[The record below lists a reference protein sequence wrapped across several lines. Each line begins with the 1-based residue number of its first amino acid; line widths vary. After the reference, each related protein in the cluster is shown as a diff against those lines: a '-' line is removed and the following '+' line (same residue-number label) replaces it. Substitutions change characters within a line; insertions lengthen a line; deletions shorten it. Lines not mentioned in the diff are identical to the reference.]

1 MTAIQPTPEEVATRV
16 IALHGG
22 RKAFLAH
29 SDAQIERLNAKWDQD
44 AALMGRILRAHLFVE
59 HFVTEYLQA
68 KNPSLG
74 DLGGAR
80 LTFAQKVE
88 LLGGADPAVAYL
100 VPGLRRLNKIR
111 NRLAHTLSASIANED
126 RDGFLS
132 IDLFR
137 ALRDA
142 LASPKVASVEPVE
155 VLESFAQHAGMALN
169 AAADPCAGF
178 WIQAVGSPSTDG
190 C

>member
-1 MTAIQPTPEEVATRV
+1 MTTYQPSPEDVATRV
-16 IALHGG
+16 IELHGG

-29 SDAQIERLNAKWDQD
+29 SNAQIDRLNAKWNQD

-74 DLGGAR
+74 DLSGAR

-88 LLGGADPAVAYL
+88 LLGGADPSVAYL
-100 VPGLRRLNKIR
+100 MPGLCRLNKIR
-111 NRLAHTLSASIANED
+111 NRLAHTLSASVTKED
-126 RDGFLS
+126 RDGFLL
-132 IDLFR
+132 IELFR

-142 LASPKVASVEPVE
+142 LASPEVASVAPVD
-155 VLESFAQHAGMALN
+155 VLESFAQHAGMALS
-169 AAADPCAGF
+169 AATDPRAGF
-178 WIQAVGSPSTDG
+178 WVQALEGQSTGGS
-190 C
+190 